1 MGNYKSLDNLID
13 KVNKQ
18 IDRIEKNYGKDAWS
32 ISNMKKYLDT
42 QNINAFTKQGRISKR
57 QYSRQEQIELENYL
71 NKFTNYKTS
80 SIKGIKETEKNIK
93 ETMRT
98 KLKNEDKTPSNREIN
113 IIYKAM
119 EDDDVKWLQERMQRG
134 SDIWQVISEARETTN
149 NKLEFDEYLR
159 QFIQWDNNDMATREK
174 ISSIYNKYIR
184 R

>member
-1 MGNYKSLDNLID
+1 MSNYKSLDNLID

-32 ISNMKKYLDT
+32 ISNMKKYLDN

-93 ETMRT
+93 KTMRT
-98 KLKNEDKTPSNREIN
+98 KLKNEDKTPSNKEIN
-113 IIYKAM
+113 IIY
-119 EDDDVKWLQERMQRG
+119 
-134 SDIWQVISEARETTN
+134 
-149 NKLEFDEYLR
+149 
-159 QFIQWDNNDMATREK
+159 
-174 ISSIYNKYIR
+174 ISSN
-184 R
+184 